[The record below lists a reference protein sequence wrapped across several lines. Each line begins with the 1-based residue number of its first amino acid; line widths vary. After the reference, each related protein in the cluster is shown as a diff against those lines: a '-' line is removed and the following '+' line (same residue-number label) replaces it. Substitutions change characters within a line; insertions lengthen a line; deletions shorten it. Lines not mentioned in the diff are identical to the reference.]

1 MNIYSEVFD
10 CVCDAL
16 FSFYLQH
23 LILAFFEWNFR
34 HLYELTLSSASIFVP
49 IIFSTSSPT
58 LSERN
63 KHNLC
68 KLLRNFHA
76 KGGWCYSLRYIVHTS
91 GAADASQSIAYE
103 EVLE

>member
-10 CVCDAL
+10 CVCDAV

-23 LILAFFEWNFR
+23 LILAFFGWNFR
-34 HLYELTLSSASIFVP
+34 HLYELTLSSVSIFVP